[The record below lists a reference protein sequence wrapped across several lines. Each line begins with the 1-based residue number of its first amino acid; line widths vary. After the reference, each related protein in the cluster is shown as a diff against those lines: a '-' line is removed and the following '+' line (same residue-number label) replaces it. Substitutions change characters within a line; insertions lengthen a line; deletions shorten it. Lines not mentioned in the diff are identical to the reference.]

1 MIVSLTSRAQKCD
14 VSHIFARLTG
24 SDFSIKSGQKAY
36 FRICSIIF
44 PVNVQVAEPS
54 ISLETKKQFYAEHVF
69 HERHMNSCPI
79 GCDGCAVSASTTNKG
94 SIKFNELIG
103 IYREAKDLGVKM
115 RITKVEGYDP
125 VFVSYSDKLDASFA
139 DTVRA
144 AIDLGHEI
152 ITPICTTGNW
162 KSERSRWQ
170 IEELGKLEPKYRRYY
185 YPSGNSGEAI
195 VLSVPREIRPF
206 ANGKYNYD
214 LHIEKLLVDLDLLSR
229 GGRVEALIYYN
240 SDVEGDLEFAERIKA
255 ELHLKLSE
263 TISAQ
268 QLSNID
274 LVISNFNGNTLPESC
289 YRYPNSVLFSD
300 KGFEEINPITLQWN
314 S

>member
-1 MIVSLTSRAQKCD
+1 M
-14 VSHIFARLTG
+14 
-24 SDFSIKSGQKAY
+24 
-36 FRICSIIF
+36 
-44 PVNVQVAEPS
+44 NVQVAEPR
-54 ISLETKKQFYAEHVF
+54 INLETKKQFYAEHIF

-79 GCDGCAVSASTTNKG
+79 GCEGCAVSASTTNKG
-94 SIKFNELIG
+94 AIKFSELINT
-103 IYREAKDLGVKM
+103 YREAKELGVKM

-125 VFVSYSDKLDASFA
+125 VFVSYSDNLEASFA

-170 IEELGKLEPKYRRYY
+170 IEELGKLEPQYRRYY
-185 YPSGNSGEAI
+185 YPSGNTGEAI

-206 ANGKYNYD
+206 ANGKYNYEM
-214 LHIEKLLVDLDLLSR
+214 HIEKLLVDLDLLSR

-240 SDVEGDLEFAERIKA
+240 NEVEGDLEFAERIKA
-255 ELHLKLSE
+255 ELESKLGTS
-263 TISAQ
+263 ISAK

-274 LVISNFNGNTLPESC
+274 LVISNFNNNTIPESC
-289 YRYPNSVLFSD
+289 YRYTNSVLFSD
-300 KGFEEINPITLQWN
+300 KGLENIDPVTLQWMD
-314 S
+314 